1 MSGGNPLNYLTD
13 KEGGGWFGFRGL
25 FAIIFASAQ
34 FGLFIHWVTYT
45 GVTLSAGMF
54 YLTLIPFMFGIV
66 ITGLLPGKSGITPKF
81 FLIIAVWSLL
91 AYSLY
96 DWARVPMNLLIGVPF
111 WDHWFDW
118 GASILGST
126 GTLFTYE
133 NLTAG
138 LIAHILRGWGFAMA
152 YYLLVRSVTLF
163 SAFVFAFFMT
173 VLYWVV
179 FPIFVLTDALPPWIW
194 WYTAWQSHMAFAVGL
209 WLAPKIFTFYKK
221 KDQKDQAVPTTS
233 KIFPHNATKDQGDQA
248 VATTYHRR
256 WKTTLYAILALQGF
270 GLAIGFII
278 FGYVVGSQPPS
289 IYPVFGYG
297 KPPPIVIDGFSSY
310 YWAIPSVIA
319 GFVFSYLAHNSTRIG
334 CANCGHINANKSL
347 FCNQCGNSIV
357 PKP

>member
-1 MSGGNPLNYLTD
+1 MSGNNPLRYLID
-13 KEGGGWFGFRGL
+13 KEGGGWFGYRGM
-25 FAIIFASAQ
+25 FAVIFASAQ

-54 YLTLIPFMFGIV
+54 YLTLIPFMVGIV
-66 ITGLLPGKSGITPKF
+66 FTGLLPGKSGITPKT
-81 FLIIAVWSLL
+81 FLIIAVWSIL

-96 DWARVPMNLLIGVPF
+96 DWARVPMNLIVGVPF
-111 WDHWFDW
+111 WDHWYDW
-118 GASILGST
+118 GASILGSQ

-138 LIAHILRGWGFAMA
+138 LIAHIMRGWGFAMA
-152 YYLLVRSVTLF
+152 YYLLVRRVTLF
-163 SAFVFAFFMT
+163 SAFTFAFFMT
-173 VLYWVV
+173 VFYWAV

-194 WYTAWQSHMAFAVGL
+194 WFTAWMSHMAFAAGL
-209 WLAPKIFTFYKK
+209 WLAPKIFTLFYKK
-221 KDQKDQAVPTTS
+221 KDQR
-233 KIFPHNATKDQGDQA
+233 DQA
-248 VATTYHRR
+248 VATTYHRS

-289 IYPVFGYG
+289 QYPVFGYG

-319 GFVFSYLAHNSTRIG
+319 GFVFSYLARR
-334 CANCGHINANKSL
+334 NAKSVSAE
-347 FCNQCGNSIV
+347 NE
-357 PKP
+357 

>member
-1 MSGGNPLNYLTD
+1 MSDNNPLRYLTR
-13 KEGGGWFGFRGL
+13 KEGGGWFGYRGL
-25 FAIIFASAQ
+25 FAVIFASAQ
-34 FGLFIHWVTYT
+34 FGLFAHWVTYM
-45 GVTLSAGMF
+45 GVALSSGMF
-54 YLTLIPFMFGIV
+54 YLTLIPFMIGIV
-66 ITGLLPGKSGITPKF
+66 LTGLLPGKSGITPKT
-81 FLIIAVWSLL
+81 FLIIGIWSLL

-96 DWARVPMNLLIGVPF
+96 DWARVPMNLLTGVPF

-118 GASILGST
+118 GASLVGST

-138 LIAHILRGWGFAMA
+138 LIAHILRGWGFAMS
-152 YYLLVRSVTLF
+152 YYLLVRRVTLF

-173 VLYWVV
+173 VFYWAV

-209 WLAPKIFTFYKK
+209 WAAPKILTYYEK
-221 KDQKDQAVPTTS
+221 KDQKDQVE
-233 KIFPHNATKDQGDQA
+233 K
-248 VATTYHRR
+248 TTYHRR

-319 GFVFSYLAHNSTRIG
+319 GFVFSYLALRSRNLSG
-334 CANCGHINANKSL
+334 ESA
-347 FCNQCGNSIV
+347 
-357 PKP
+357 